1 MRRCAWSA
9 RARHVR
15 RGSAVLSAACCI
27 WAAMGGSAF
36 AQDAPAE
43 GPVIELAPESEA
55 TEPQPA
61 AEPGLQ
67 IGVDAS
73 DERALERGL
82 QPERMK
88 QHGTVIGGYGEF
100 TLIAQK
106 VGPDADFQT
115 RANVRRLVLFVAHD
129 FSDEIEV
136 YTELEW
142 ENAMACPDCEGA
154 VEVEQAFVQ
163 WKLLGE
169 RLALRAGLVL
179 VPMGIINQWHEPPVF
194 NGVERPSTEQ
204 AIIPTTWRELGVGF
218 TGTVAEFCHYE
229 LYLTTTLDPTE
240 LGPDGLIGARR
251 QGSLAPAGAFALTGR
266 FEVEPLLGV
275 IAGASFFASDAG
287 GNADF
292 YHPSGETWD
301 LSVPIVGYALD
312 ARFRRWG
319 LEARALW
326 TQFFLPNSEDLMQAA
341 RKDGSLWYPNV
352 DQTGSIPE
360 RIEGGYVELAYDA
373 FHLLGITHA
382 LLGFVRLEIY
392 DTQAAVPDGYSANPL
407 LDVEELTAGLTY
419 RPIPQLAFKAD
430 VQLRD
435 RRLGLDELLLDLG
448 MGYMF

>member
-1 MRRCAWSA
+1 MLRACAPW
-9 RARHVR
+9 
-15 RGSAVLSAACCI
+15 SAACSL
-27 WAAMGGSAF
+27 WAVTAAGAL
-36 AQDAPAE
+36 AQDTPGE
-43 GPVIELAPESEA
+43 GPMIELAPEPA
-55 TEPQPA
+55 APEPQAA
-61 AEPGLQ
+61 AESGLQ

-73 DERALERGL
+73 DDRTLERGL

-88 QHGTVIGGYGEF
+88 VHGTVIGGYGEF
-100 TLIAQK
+100 NLTAQK
-106 VGPDADFQT
+106 VGPDADFDT

-129 FSDEIEV
+129 FTDEIEV

-163 WKLLGE
+163 WKLLGDA
-169 RLALRAGLVL
+169 LALRAGLVL

-218 TGTVAEFCHYE
+218 TGSVAEFCHYE

-251 QGSLAPAGAFALTGR
+251 QGSLAPAEAFALTGR
-266 FEVEPLLGV
+266 FEVEPLLGL
-275 IAGASFFASDAG
+275 IAGASFFASDTG

-292 YHPSGETWD
+292 YHPSGSAWN
-301 LSVPIVGYALD
+301 LSVPILGYALD
-312 ARFRRWG
+312 ARVRRWG
-319 LEARALW
+319 FEARALW

-341 RKDGSLWYPNV
+341 RKDGSLWYPNLAE
-352 DQTGSIPE
+352 TGPIPE
-360 RIEGGYVELAYDA
+360 RIEGGYLELAYDA

-392 DTQAAVPDGYSANPL
+392 DTQAGVPDGYSANPL
-407 LDVEELTAGLTY
+407 LDVQELTAGLTY

-435 RRLGLDELLLDLG
+435 RRLGLDELLLNLG